1 MDMNN
6 FAVLWERLWQFGVAG
21 PGKAVEGYQM
31 QNVELVI
38 TESAASLF
46 PEKSSRGEDTLSKTG
61 KGL

>member
-6 FAVLWERLWQFGVAG
+6 FAVLWERPWQFGVA
-21 PGKAVEGYQM
+21 GKAVEGYQM

-61 KGL
+61 KEL